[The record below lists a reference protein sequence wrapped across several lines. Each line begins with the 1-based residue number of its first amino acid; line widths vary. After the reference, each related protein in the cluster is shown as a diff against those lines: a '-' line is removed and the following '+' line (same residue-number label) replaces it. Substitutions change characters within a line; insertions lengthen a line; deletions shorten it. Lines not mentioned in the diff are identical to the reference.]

1 MPRRDD
7 LQRLYRSP
15 GSVSHRTLVA
25 AIEARGWTRIRRA
38 QGHDIYGKAGWPE
51 VISLPSRLKGTGTIR
66 RIVRQ
71 LQAEEASHE

>member
-1 MPRRDD
+1 MAQGDD

-15 GSVSHRTLVA
+15 GSVSRRTLVA
-25 AIEARGWTRIRRA
+25 ALDGRGWALVRRA
-38 QGHDIYGKAGWPE
+38 QGHDIYAKAGWPE
-51 VISLPSRLKGTGTIR
+51 IISLPARLKGTGTIR